1 MVQDGS
7 PPIHGS
13 LLFFLLNSE
22 YFEGMSD
29 VFQLA
34 IKDEEHRR
42 SLARSLRDAGG
53 VLVPNSTPVKL
64 FDTVVVWF
72 NGRAGEKT
80 LEGTVVNIPPGA
92 TGFYAHFQAGSEL
105 DALREWLGDPGEE
118 PEEEAPTPGV
128 EATGE
133 EQAEE
138 AAPARPTPAWELIDP
153 SSSEPIHSQVR
164 KLTLAEKLKV
174 ARTATRPVR
183 ELLIRD
189 SEKRIHAEVM
199 RNPKVTDEEIMVYT
213 AMPNLSPRVLDW
225 VSNQQKYMRR
235 RAVMLNIVQ
244 NPMTPPDTA
253 KKLLSRLNDHELLR
267 ITRSSKVREV
277 VSRAAK
283 KILMRKGVL

>member
-1 MVQDGS
+1 
-7 PPIHGS
+7 
-13 LLFFLLNSE
+13 
-22 YFEGMSD
+22 MSN
-29 VFQLA
+29 VLQLP
-34 IKDEEHRR
+34 IKDEDHRR
-42 SLARSLRDAGG
+42 SLARSLQDAGG
-53 VLVPNSTPVKL
+53 VLVPTSASVNL

-80 LEGTVVNIPPGA
+80 LEGTVVNIPPGGG
-92 TGFYAHFQAGSEL
+92 GFYAHFEQGPEL
-105 DALREWLGDPGEE
+105 DSLREWLGDPGDSGLQEDPVEETITKPSEENHEE
-118 PEEEAPTPGV
+118 PEQSDEETV
-128 EATGE
+128 
-133 EQAEE
+133 
-138 AAPARPTPAWELIDP
+138 ARPTPAWELIDP

-213 AMPNLSPRVLDW
+213 GMPNLSPRVLDW

>member
-1 MVQDGS
+1 
-7 PPIHGS
+7 
-13 LLFFLLNSE
+13 
-22 YFEGMSD
+22 MSN

-34 IKDEEHRR
+34 IGDEEHRK
-42 SLARSLRDAGG
+42 SLVGSLRDAGG
-53 VLVPNSTPVKL
+53 VLVPTSTPVNL
-64 FDTVVVWF
+64 YDSVVISF
-72 NGRAGEKT
+72 SGSAGEKT
-80 LEGTVVNIPPGA
+80 LEGTVVNIPPGGS
-92 TGFYAHFQAGSEL
+92 GFYAHFQAGAEL
-105 DALREWLGDPGEE
+105 DALKEWLGELGAGAGNDAFGENKTE
-118 PEEEAPTPGV
+118 EIDAEESEEEEDGS
-128 EATGE
+128 
-133 EQAEE
+133 
-138 AAPARPTPAWELIDP
+138 ARPTPAWELIDP
-153 SSSEPIHSQVR
+153 SSSEPIHAQVR

-199 RNPKVTDEEIMVYT
+199 RNPKVTEEEIMVYT

-277 VSRAAK
+277 ISRAAK

>member
-1 MVQDGS
+1 M
-7 PPIHGS
+7 
-13 LLFFLLNSE
+13 
-22 YFEGMSD
+22 
-29 VFQLA
+29 
-34 IKDEEHRR
+34 
-42 SLARSLRDAGG
+42 
-53 VLVPNSTPVKL
+53 
-64 FDTVVVWF
+64 
-72 NGRAGEKT
+72 
-80 LEGTVVNIPPGA
+80 VNIPPGA
-92 TGFYAHFQAGSEL
+92 KGFYVHFQAGDEL
-105 DALREWLGDPGEE
+105 NALREWLGEPGEEDEESARE
-118 PEEEAPTPGV
+118 PEEESG
-128 EATGE
+128 EAKPE
-133 EQAEE
+133 EEEE
-138 AAPARPTPAWELIDP
+138 AAARPTPAWELIDP
-153 SSSEPIHSQVR
+153 SSSEPIHAQVR
-164 KLTLAEKLKV
+164 RLTLAEKLKV

-199 RNPKVTDEEIMVYT
+199 RNPKVTEEEIMVYT

-277 VSRAAK
+277 ISRAAK

>member
-1 MVQDGS
+1 
-7 PPIHGS
+7 
-13 LLFFLLNSE
+13 
-22 YFEGMSD
+22 MSN

-34 IKDEEHRR
+34 IKDEDHRR

-53 VLVPNSTPVKL
+53 VLVPSSVLVNL

-80 LEGTVVNIPPGA
+80 LEGTVVNVPPGA
-92 TGFYAHFQAGSEL
+92 TGFYAHFQAGPEL
-105 DALREWLGDPGEE
+105 DALRDWLGDPGDEPGDETPAQEVE
-118 PEEEAPTPGV
+118 PEVATSEGANDEQEETA
-128 EATGE
+128 
-133 EQAEE
+133 
-138 AAPARPTPAWELIDP
+138 ARPTPAWELIDP

-189 SEKRIHAEVM
+189 PEKRIHSEVM

-253 KKLLSRLNDHELLR
+253 KKLLSRLNDNELLR